1 MEYPITITAPD
12 SEDIQS
18 AIQSAVDGVGTV
30 DFTAFDENAGIGLKA
45 LWTDVAANAQEAG
58 ATIREDSQITSESV
72 LADAADTESYFESSV
87 YDPLQSGALETADG
101 MTVDFTNSATETQGA
116 WAGVRSFFES
126 LWTDLKAGAASC
138 AASMAQTMAN
148 AAANLRANGHT
159 TLAAAADWA
168 GNNLAW
174 LSGTTYEK
182 KGLATGTSWAEGG
195 FTEINEHGGE
205 IVDLPTGARVY
216 PHATTMK
223 MLKEQ
228 MDKGLPDIS
237 VDAIPNMMGVGKIP
251 PMQADILPRMAKTLP
266 AITAQADITPHMA
279 GVLPELKANVLP
291 QMINAL
297 PAMSFDAVPVMANE
311 LPAMQMEASANSLE
325 TMTNDS
331 AGGFMA
337 DAKLPT
343 QSSDLFGEII
353 GRLKELIPATQ
364 QESKT
369 GGNVTITGNTF
380 EVREEADIDKIAY
393 KLCQLIEGAQV
404 NYNYV

>member
-1 MEYPITITAPD
+1 
-12 SEDIQS
+12 
-18 AIQSAVDGVGTV
+18 
-30 DFTAFDENAGIGLKA
+30 

-72 LADAADTESYFESSV
+72 LADAAATESYFESSV

-174 LSGTTYEK
+174 LSGTTYKK

-237 VDAIPNMMGVGKIP
+237 VDAIPKMMGMGKIP
-251 PMQADILPRMAKTLP
+251 PMQADVMLRMAS
-266 AITAQADITPHMA
+266 A
-279 GVLPELKANVLP
+279 LP
-291 QMINAL
+291 QMQVE
-297 PAMSFDAVPVMANE
+297 AVASMANE
-311 LPAMQMEASANSLE
+311 LPAMQMEASADSLE
-325 TMTNDS
+325 TTTNDS
-331 AGGFMA
+331 AAGGFMA

-343 QSSDLFGEII
+343 QSTDVFGEII

>member
-1 MEYPITITAPD
+1 
-12 SEDIQS
+12 
-18 AIQSAVDGVGTV
+18 
-30 DFTAFDENAGIGLKA
+30 
-45 LWTDVAANAQEAG
+45 
-58 ATIREDSQITSESV
+58 
-72 LADAADTESYFESSV
+72 
-87 YDPLQSGALETADG
+87 
-101 MTVDFTNSATETQGA
+101 
-116 WAGVRSFFES
+116 
-126 LWTDLKAGAASC
+126 
-138 AASMAQTMAN
+138 MAN

-159 TLAAAADWA
+159 TLAGAADWV

-174 LSGTTYEK
+174 LGGTDYPHH
-182 KGLATGTSWAEGG
+182 ASGTSWTEGG

-237 VDAIPNMMGVGKIP
+237 LDAIPNMMGIGKIP

-266 AITAQADITPHMA
+266 AITTQ
-279 GVLPELKANVLP
+279 ANVLP
-291 QMINAL
+291 QMASAL
-297 PAMSFDAVPVMANE
+297 PAMSFDAVPVMANELPPMQADVFPKMASALPQMQVEAVASMANE

-343 QSSDLFGEII
+343 QSPDLFGDII

>member
-1 MEYPITITAPD
+1 
-12 SEDIQS
+12 
-18 AIQSAVDGVGTV
+18 V
-30 DFTAFDENAGIGLKA
+30 ENNRQHYEQLM
-45 LWTDVAANAQEAG
+45 QEQERRH
-58 ATIREDSQITSESV
+58 I
-72 LADAADTESYFESSV
+72 ADTA
-87 YDPLQSGALETADG
+87 ALEQRFNN
-101 MTVDFTNSATETQGA
+101 TV
-116 WAGVRSFFES
+116 
-126 LWTDLKAGAASC
+126 
-138 AASMAQTMAN
+138 
-148 AAANLRANGHT
+148 
-159 TLAAAADWA
+159 
-168 GNNLAW
+168 
-174 LSGTTYEK
+174 
-182 KGLATGTSWAEGG
+182 
-195 FTEINEHGGE
+195 
-205 IVDLPTGARVY
+205 
-216 PHATTMK
+216 K
-223 MLKEQ
+223 MVKEQ

-237 VDAIPNMMGVGKIP
+237 VDAIPNMMGIGKIP

-291 QMINAL
+291 QMASAL

-311 LPAMQMEASANSLE
+311 LPPMQADVFPKMASALPQMQVEAVASMANELPAMQMETSANSLE

-343 QSSDLFGEII
+343 QSPDLFGDII
-353 GRLKELIPATQ
+353 GRLKELIPAAQ